1 MVNIYK
7 LKLTILQNEMLRLL
21 FINAGNPM
29 NGREMAQSLTVSQP
43 AISKALPLLE
53 KNSLV
58 LVKKDPRSKRL
69 LITPN
74 RENNEVIWLKRADN
88 LKQVYESGLVKFLND
103 SLPGT
108 TVILFGSYSSGED
121 TMQSDID
128 LAVIGI
134 KYKDM
139 DFKKFENILKRKINI
154 NNYESFKKIDK
165 HILNNILNGILLK
178 GAVQI

>member
-1 MVNIYK
+1 
-7 LKLTILQNEMLRLL
+7 
-21 FINAGNPM
+21 
-29 NGREMAQSLTVSQP
+29 
-43 AISKALPLLE
+43 
-53 KNSLV
+53 
-58 LVKKDPRSKRL
+58 
-69 LITPN
+69 
-74 RENNEVIWLKRADN
+74 
-88 LKQVYESGLVKFLND
+88 
-103 SLPGT
+103 
-108 TVILFGSYSSGED
+108 
-121 TMQSDID
+121 MQSDID